1 MPRRRQQPV
10 AHVALRKD
18 GEKLLQSAK
27 LIIISRAVSED
38 SLRRLHHTWP
48 SKGRKHSAPQDRHPQ
63 SFRARSHEMSPHLEI
78 ARFESATA
86 KKSLKTVRFAGYSND
101 TTVVSGTRSATPRGH
116 HDPRMRHLSPRQ
128 QQRCHKVVFLNGNRE
143 SDIENDGAI
152 DTAEEAEEISKSTEA
167 VLKKRTLPP
176 KVVFIWPSK
185 VDDTGGWQPEAASLG
200 ARVLPAHHV
209 NDLSLRGSRPVR
221 TAIRQQPRP
230 SRPENKEQINTS
242 VPASRENN
250 RTRRIDP
257 IFRNNAQAGPSDPK
271 RYDRLREAAEAE
283 SRRRGQRNRNASQ
296 QPVTTD
302 NKKQSEKPDIQEKKK
317 TSYERKTLKREPS
330 IAART
335 NTITATSGVIDPEL
349 LEPRNGCSTQSSEAR
364 STIASIQDQS
374 QPILPRLPL
383 MEGDFGKLLN
393 EAISITLE
401 RRGWSDQATTSS
413 PVLSVSTYSA
423 DSLSHRNQIMCNAN
437 QVQQRQACEDQRLN
451 AKIRSTMIEIED
463 LQAQYKTLTRVG
475 TGWTWWPR
483 RKINHQR
490 QVQETN
496 EQASPRTSSIHR
508 GQPAPLPHRLYSLL
522 PSLYSYHPVTLMS
535 PTPSSLPAP
544 APIPTS
550 INDDLDSIFTLI
562 SAAQRRGMAI
572 EIAPGSGIIMQHGVS
587 QEEIRTLRL
596 ELERKARTDNRIVE
610 ELV

>member
-27 LIIISRAVSED
+27 LIIISRAISQD
-38 SLRRLHHTWP
+38 SLRRLHYTSP
-48 SKGRKHSAPQDRHPQ
+48 SKGRKHSAPQDHHPQ
-63 SFRARSHEMSPHLEI
+63 SFRARSHEISPHVEI
-78 ARFESATA
+78 TRFESATA

-116 HDPRMRHLSPRQ
+116 HDPRMRHLSPRR
-128 QQRCHKVVFLNGNRE
+128 QQRCHKVIVLNGNRE
-143 SDIENDGAI
+143 SDVKNDGAI

-167 VLKKRTLPP
+167 VLKTRTLPP

-185 VDDTGGWQPEAASLG
+185 VDNTGGWQPEAASLG
-200 ARVLPAHHV
+200 ARVSPARHV
-209 NDLSLRGSRPVR
+209 NDFSLRGSRPVQ

-230 SRPENKEQINTS
+230 SKESREQIKTS
-242 VPASRENN
+242 VPASSENN
-250 RTRRIDP
+250 QTPRIDP
-257 IFRNNAQAGPSDPK
+257 VFRNNAQAGPSDPK

-302 NKKQSEKPDIQEKKK
+302 NQKQAEKPDIQEKKK

-335 NTITATSGVIDPEL
+335 NTITASSGVIDPEL
-349 LEPRNGCSTQSSEAR
+349 LEPRNGSSTQSSEAR

-374 QPILPRLPL
+374 QPILPKLPL

-401 RRGWSDQATTSS
+401 RRGWSDQATRSS

-423 DSLSHRNQIMCNAN
+423 EPLSHRNQIVGNAN
-437 QVQQRQACEDQRLN
+437 QAQQRQACEDQRLD
-451 AKIRSTMIEIED
+451 AEIRSTITDIQD

-483 RKINHQR
+483 RKINYQR

-522 PSLYSYHPVTLMS
+522 PSLYSHYPVTLMS
-535 PTPSSLPAP
+535 HTPSSLPAP